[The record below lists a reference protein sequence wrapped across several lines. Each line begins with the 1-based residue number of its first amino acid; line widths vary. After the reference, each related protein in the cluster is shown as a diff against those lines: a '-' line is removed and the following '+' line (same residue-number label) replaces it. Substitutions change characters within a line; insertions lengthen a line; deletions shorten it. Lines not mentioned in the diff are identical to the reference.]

1 MCNSTEL
8 VSSPWCFSIVQCPYS
23 KLLLRASLEIFGNT
37 NQKIVIPVSS
47 SLKALTQINNLQET
61 LIEILTREFSDIDQ
75 PWLTIALL
83 HGIEGEI

>member
-1 MCNSTEL
+1 M
-8 VSSPWCFSIVQCPYS
+8 
-23 KLLLRASLEIFGNT
+23 
-37 NQKIVIPVSS
+37 IPVSG
-47 SLKALTQINNLQET
+47 SLKALTQIINLQET